1 MKLYSRLVLTDS
13 LPPLDWHFSSRSR
26 PTELQVHRIE
36 DRDGKLLAGA
46 LRFTRSKEFSPVS
59 PRLYLLD
66 DLAQVIE
73 RQCGDYFYG
82 MNLHGFTSLGPD
94 GRTTK
99 SLAGFIRRF
108 LHRIDCAEEGLPLGP
123 SSVPSSIIYPGRFRR
138 WISILDADPGTK
150 RRRVDPAHL
159 TYRLRR
165 HLGIESED
173 D

>member
-1 MKLYSRLVLTDS
+1 MKLYSRIVLTDS
-13 LPPLDWHFSSRSR
+13 LPPLDWHLSSRSR
-26 PTELQVHRIE
+26 PTELQVLRIE
-36 DRDGKLLAGA
+36 DGHGNLLARA

-66 DLAQVIE
+66 DLAQEIE
-73 RQCGDYFYG
+73 RQCGDNFYG
-82 MNLHGFTSLGPD
+82 KDLHGFTSFGAD

-108 LHRIDCAEEGLPLGP
+108 LHRIGCAEEGPLLGD
-123 SSVPSSIIYPGRFRR
+123 SSVPSSIIFANRFRR
-138 WISILDADPGTK
+138 WVATLDSESRA
-150 RRRVDPAHL
+150 RRRAVDPAHL

-165 HLGIESED
+165 YLGIESED